1 MARRATVLHELR
13 SAGNFP
19 VLYVIGAREF
29 SKERNEAGT
38 GEAGASPELVQR
50 LYDALHPDAGYL
62 SSAEAVWFDEFMP
75 KAFSPVGEQPVTQR
89 IEIGGLSVALIFFP
103 DVNENGM
110 EQDRT
115 RVLSSILAAAYAA
128 ANADLRI
135 GVSPWGFQQEYAARG
150 SLSLAFHIIL
160 GAGEGAHFPLDTVSM
175 EPAVWVRAAE
185 NGRSVIALDLESCPS
200 RGISPVWVQDL
211 NIRGREIRLEDGIHE
226 DSEIRRILDSR

>member
-1 MARRATVLHELR
+1 MLHDLR
-13 SAGNFP
+13 NEGNFP
-19 VLYVIGAREF
+19 VLYIVGAREF
-29 SKERNEAGT
+29 SKERNEVGT
-38 GEAGASPELVQR
+38 GEDGVSPELVQR
-50 LYDALHPDAGYL
+50 LYDTLHPDAGYL
-62 SSAEAVWFDEFMP
+62 SSAEAVWFKEFIP
-75 KAFSPVGEQPVTQR
+75 KAFSQVGEQPVTQR

-103 DVNENGM
+103 DINET

-128 ANADLRI
+128 DNADLRI

-150 SLSLAFHIIL
+150 SLAQAFHIVL

-185 NGRSVIALDLESCPS
+185 DGRSMIALDLESCPS

-226 DSEIRRILDSR
+226 DCEIRRILNCR

>member
-1 MARRATVLHELR
+1 MLHDLR
-13 SAGNFP
+13 NEGNFP
-19 VLYVIGAREF
+19 VLYIVGAREF
-29 SKERNEAGT
+29 SKERNEVGT
-38 GEAGASPELVQR
+38 GEDGVSPELVQR
-50 LYDALHPDAGYL
+50 LYDTLHPDAGYL
-62 SSAEAVWFDEFMP
+62 SSAEAVWFKEFIP
-75 KAFSPVGEQPVTQR
+75 KAFSQVGEQPVTQR

-103 DVNENGM
+103 DINET

-128 ANADLRI
+128 DNADLRI

-150 SLSLAFHIIL
+150 SLAQAFHIVL

-185 NGRSVIALDLESCPS
+185 DGRSVIALDLESCPS

-211 NIRGREIRLEDGIHE
+211 NIRGREIRLEDAIHE
-226 DSEIRRILDSR
+226 DSKIRQILDCQ